1 MLTFW
6 WSGLRVLCYFALQSS
21 VLLLAEYN
29 LIFIP
34 TDDTS
39 SLYDGK
45 RGLLKIP
52 QILMNMD

>member
-1 MLTFW
+1 MKW
-6 WSGLRVLCYFALQSS
+6 LRVLCYFALQSS

-29 LIFIP
+29 LIFSP
-34 TDDTS
+34 TDGTS